1 MIEGEI
7 REYRIAV
14 IGLQRMGKSSIIQR
28 LCTNVFCD
36 TPPTTTEQQSTAVW
50 DNTFVFFWEFPT
62 DSLTESTVE
71 SIIVG
76 FGGILFVFELNS
88 VLSAAGLDASKHYLV
103 TVMTVLMALNVPL
116 LLVGT
121 MSDSVEELQD
131 VHPSI
136 LMSALTENLKKT
148 QLILTSAKDEVGM
161 NDVKDWILARASP
174 TQIPP

>member
-1 MIEGEI
+1 MIDGEI
-7 REYRIAV
+7 SEYRIAV

-28 LCTNVFCD
+28 LCTNVFSD
-36 TPPTTTEQQSTAVW
+36 TPPTTTEEQSTAVW

-71 SIIVG
+71 SMVVG

-88 VLSAAGLDASKHYLV
+88 VLNPAGLEASKHYLV
-103 TVMTVLMALNVPL
+103 SVMTILMALNVPL
-116 LLVGT
+116 LLIGT
-121 MSDSVEELQD
+121 MSDRVEEIQD

-148 QLILTSAKDEVGM
+148 QLILTSAKDDVGM
-161 NDVKDWILARASP
+161 NDVKDWILARANL
-174 TQIPP
+174 TQVPP